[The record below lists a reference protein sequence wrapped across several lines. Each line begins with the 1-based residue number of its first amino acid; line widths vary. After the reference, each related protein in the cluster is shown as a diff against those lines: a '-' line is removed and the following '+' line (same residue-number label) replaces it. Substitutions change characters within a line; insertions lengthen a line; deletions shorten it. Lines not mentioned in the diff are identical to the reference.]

1 MQKIMF
7 NDRFWLTYDV
17 LGGRKTQTRHII
29 TCPSTYKG
37 QYVAGFH
44 VYRNASGFFQ
54 VVPYDEEEHDFETFI
69 RPRYKIGEVVAVAQ
83 SYLDIAEELE
93 DCNNASSAG
102 EYEKRLEKASHYYY
116 SGYWYHPGFANK
128 MFTSAEDM
136 IHYIQITD
144 VRVERLQEISDDD
157 CLKEGIVKMLTNAE
171 YYTYC
176 FFDEKKWVWI
186 DHSTPREAFADLIN
200 RACGKGTWEENPFVW
215 VYEFKLIK

>member
-1 MQKIMF
+1 MQSIMF
-7 NDRFWLTYDV
+7 NNRYRLTKSVLERIKTNSRRFV
-17 LGGRKTQTRHII
+17 K
-29 TCPSTYKG
+29 CPHTYKG

-44 VYRNASGFFQ
+44 VYKNASGFFQ

-93 DCNNASSAG
+93 DCNNASCAG
-102 EYEKRLEKASHYYY
+102 EYEKRLEKASHY
-116 SGYWYHPGFANK
+116 SGYLYHPGFTNK
-128 MFTSAEDM
+128 MFISAEEM
-136 IHYIQITD
+136 IHYIKITD

-171 YYTYC
+171 YYTYS
-176 FFDEKKWVWI
+176 FFDEKKSVWI

-200 RACGKGTWEENPFVW
+200 RTCGKGTWEENPFVW
-215 VYEFKLIK
+215 VYEFKLMR